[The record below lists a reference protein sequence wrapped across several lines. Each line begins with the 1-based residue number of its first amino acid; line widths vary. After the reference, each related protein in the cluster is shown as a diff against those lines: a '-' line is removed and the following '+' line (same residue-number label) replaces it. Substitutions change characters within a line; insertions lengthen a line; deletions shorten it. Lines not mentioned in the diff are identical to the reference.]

1 MRLTGL
7 KKNLAFNKSF
17 AERKEMIERE
27 HPDITIKRQCELL
40 EISRS
45 GYYYQPKGEDIYVIT
60 IKNEIDRIHTACP
73 FYGYRRI
80 TETLKRKGYNVN
92 YKRIWNYMRE
102 MRIVA
107 IYPKKNLSKRNLKH
121 RTYPYLLRNYT
132 VTENNEVWGIDIT
145 YIPMPRGSMYLCA
158 LIDWNARKIIAITLS
173 NSLET
178 EMVIRT
184 LEKGFRR
191 HGIPKI
197 INSDQGSQ
205 FTSNEY
211 IALLK
216 EKGIKISMDG
226 KGRATDNAITERF
239 FRNLK
244 QESLY
249 LYEYETV
256 PELKR
261 LIDNYITFY
270 NTERIHQSLDYW
282 TPDEIYNL
290 EVV

>member
-1 MRLTGL
+1 
-7 KKNLAFNKSF
+7 
-17 AERKEMIERE
+17 
-27 HPDITIKRQCELL
+27 
-40 EISRS
+40 
-45 GYYYQPKGEDIYVIT
+45 
-60 IKNEIDRIHTACP
+60 
-73 FYGYRRI
+73 
-80 TETLKRKGYNVN
+80 
-92 YKRIWNYMRE
+92 MRE
-102 MRIVA
+102 MRIMA

-121 RTYPYLLRNYT
+121 RTYPYLLRDYT

-158 LIDWNARKIIAITLS
+158 LIDWNARKIVACTLS
-173 NSLET
+173 NSLGT
-178 EMVIRT
+178 EFVIRT
-184 LEKGFRR
+184 LHKAFRK
-191 HGIPKI
+191 HGIPNI

-249 LYEYETV
+249 LYDYESV
-256 PELKR
+256 SEVKV
-261 LIDNYITFY
+261 LIDNYINFY
-270 NTERIHQSLDYW
+270 NSERIHQSLDYF
-282 TPDEIYNL
+282 TPDEIYSS
-290 EVV
+290 EAV

>member
-1 MRLTGL
+1 
-7 KKNLAFNKSF
+7 
-17 AERKEMIERE
+17 
-27 HPDITIKRQCELL
+27 
-40 EISRS
+40 
-45 GYYYQPKGEDIYVIT
+45 
-60 IKNEIDRIHTACP
+60 
-73 FYGYRRI
+73 
-80 TETLKRKGYNVN
+80 
-92 YKRIWNYMRE
+92 
-102 MRIVA
+102 
-107 IYPKKNLSKRNLKH
+107 
-121 RTYPYLLRNYT
+121 
-132 VTENNEVWGIDIT
+132 
-145 YIPMPRGSMYLCA
+145 
-158 LIDWNARKIIAITLS
+158 
-173 NSLET
+173 
-178 EMVIRT
+178 MVIRT